1 MAGTVTTHRTSFA
14 VYSTPLCLYIRS
26 RAVFFRYSKDFAKIS
41 RASMGFPFRAHSTVS
56 LVSVPY
62 KKIKSVQLL
71 VWNRSIEFINNF
83 FTSLLFSTEKYL
95 ILSKLLASMKF
106 INKYMKYPNERNW
119 KRKEIK
125 RNEMSQWE
133 LIFYLIIL
141 ISLSIGNQSN
151 RRTEAF
157 NTEDECTIS

>member
-1 MAGTVTTHRTSFA
+1 
-14 VYSTPLCLYIRS
+14 
-26 RAVFFRYSKDFAKIS
+26 
-41 RASMGFPFRAHSTVS
+41 MGFPFRAYSTVS

-83 FTSLLFSTEKYL
+83 FTSFLFSTEKYL

-125 RNEMSQWE
+125 RNEMSQSE
-133 LIFYLIIL
+133 
-141 ISLSIGNQSN
+141 N
-151 RRTEAF
+151 
-157 NTEDECTIS
+157 